1 MTISPSFSD
10 QSMPSIEA
18 RLTALEAAVVT
29 DPQKVRRTFV
39 RLEGVITEDR
49 TVISQAELDSIEA
62 DPRFDVFIINIT
74 IV

>member
-1 MTISPSFSD
+1 
-10 QSMPSIEA
+10 MPSIEA